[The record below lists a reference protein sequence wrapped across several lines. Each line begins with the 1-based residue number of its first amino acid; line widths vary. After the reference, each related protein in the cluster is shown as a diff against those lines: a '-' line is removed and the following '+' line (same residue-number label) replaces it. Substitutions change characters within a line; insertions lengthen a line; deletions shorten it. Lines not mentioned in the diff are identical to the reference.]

1 MNDLSLSS
9 LEVAHV
15 DSSYI
20 KFLTGDYFGLSLNTQ
35 NDAACDA
42 GLTLPPNSMNELAWD
57 GGGGSAISLPPA
69 KKGTLVVMRFTAQC
83 DGGANM
89 VITTASG
96 DFYAKQTLNTDVT
109 NIGDA
114 AANSCRR
121 VISTD
126 FTQSVATFAG
136 AVVAITAA
144 HNTFTIAATANNN
157 QTNVGAELSLYCQQ
171 DGFWRLAFK
180 GSELGSGALN
190 ATFAGSTV

>member
-1 MNDLSLSS
+1 MNKLI
-9 LEVAHV
+9 LEELQSAHI

-20 KFLTGDYFGLSLNTQ
+20 KFVTGDYFGLHLNTQ

-42 GLTLPPNSMNELAWD
+42 GLTLEPNSFNELAWAGD
-57 GGGGSAISLPPA
+57 AGSAITLPPA
-69 KKGTLVVMRFTAQC
+69 QKGSLVVIRFTAQC

-89 VITTASG
+89 VISAASG

-121 VISTD
+121 VIGTN

-144 HNTFTIAATANNN
+144 HNTFTIAATASNN
-157 QTNVGAELSLYCQQ
+157 QTNVGAELSLYCQE

-190 ATFAGSTV
+190 ATFAASTV

>member
-1 MNDLSLSS
+1 MNDLILSG

-15 DSSYI
+15 DSNYI
-20 KFLTGDYFGLSLNTQ
+20 KFLTGDYFGLSLNTKD
-35 NDAACDA
+35 DAACDA
-42 GLTLPPNSMNELAWD
+42 GLTLSPNSFNELAWVGD
-57 GGGGSAISLPPA
+57 AGSAIALPSA
-69 KKGTLVVMRFTAQC
+69 KKGTLVVIRFTGQC
-83 DGGANM
+83 DGGSDM
-89 VITTASG
+89 VISAASG

-121 VISTD
+121 VIGTD

-144 HNTFTIAATANNN
+144 HNTFTIASTATNN
-157 QTNVGAELSLYCQQ
+157 QTNIGAELSLYCQE

-180 GSELGSGALN
+180 GSELGTGAIN